1 MWHHLPWESI
11 SGLLAEAG
19 GRYRAHG
26 RSPLTPWV
34 SPRDTICPTPIM
46 TRHAF
51 FLRWKKNT
59 IFLAVFSSG
68 QPGENSTYLSVS
80 CLFPSLA
87 LLSIWDDR
95 KALKKHRFVW
105 NFVQNETAFCNLGS
119 DLSWW
124 SVRRWTWCVSPTIL
138 DPATCQRPILGK
150 WRRYR
155 GRSKFSDHLRRRFM
169 RREKWSG
176 L

>member
-1 MWHHLPWESI
+1 MWHHLPWETI

-51 FLRWKKNT
+51 FLRWKKT
-59 IFLAVFSSG
+59 QFFWQFSVLVN
-68 QPGENSTYLSVS
+68 QARIQHICLYL
-80 CLFPSLA
+80 LLPLA
-87 LLSIWDDR
+87 LQSIWDGR
-95 KALKKHRFVW
+95 QTFKKPGFVW
-105 NFVQNETAFCNLGS
+105 N
-119 DLSWW
+119 LSKMKLLFAIWVPICHDDPSEGGRDV
-124 SVRRWTWCVSPTIL
+124 SVPQSWTRP
-138 DPATCQRPILGK
+138 PANRPILGK

-155 GRSKFSDHLRRRFM
+155 GRSKFSDLRRRFM